1 MLRLFLLV
9 FRGVRCVQIT
19 DLRVPSLVRN
29 GSASHALLD
38 CEYSLSQEES
48 GPNSGLV
55 VKWFFNDSPS
65 PVYQWIPGKHPQDLD
80 ILKGRLN
87 LDYKASNHKSTMH
100 RALYINNPTT
110 ELSGNYK
117 CVVSTFDDEDF
128 MNKKMTVFASPSR
141 FEILQSRHDADTINI
156 TCVASGVFPEPKVF
170 LWKHPDAALRIKTF
184 GSPTV
189 NLCTILKDSQT
200 EIITKSLKFLQYSKI
215 LKQFKVHA
223 YTETAF
229 RNGAY
234 DITASVS
241 VVETEFSGPIT
252 FSCDLKIAAISKN
265 FTVKT
270 TFRPDKLMAREL
282 PGE

>member
-1 MLRLFLLV
+1 MLCLDGSISCV
-9 FRGVRCVQIT
+9 AGVRCVQIT

-170 LWKHPDAALRIKTF
+170 LWKHPDAVLMHFPLLPVLQTQLVGFLLWFQLLDLPLIHINQI
-184 GSPTV
+184 SPR
-189 NLCTILKDSQT
+189 
-200 EIITKSLKFLQYSKI
+200 KSPN
-215 LKQFKVHA
+215 
-223 YTETAF
+223 E
-229 RNGAY
+229 
-234 DITASVS
+234 
-241 VVETEFSGPIT
+241 
-252 FSCDLKIAAISKN
+252 
-265 FTVKT
+265 
-270 TFRPDKLMAREL
+270 EL
-282 PGE
+282 DYAC